1 MPGVIL
7 SETKDPISSIRSSHV
22 ILSEAKNPISNFPE
36 AMILKGVINQ

>member
-7 SETKDPISSIRSSHV
+7 SETKDPISSIQSSRV
-22 ILSEAKNPISNFPE
+22 ILSKAKNPISNFPE